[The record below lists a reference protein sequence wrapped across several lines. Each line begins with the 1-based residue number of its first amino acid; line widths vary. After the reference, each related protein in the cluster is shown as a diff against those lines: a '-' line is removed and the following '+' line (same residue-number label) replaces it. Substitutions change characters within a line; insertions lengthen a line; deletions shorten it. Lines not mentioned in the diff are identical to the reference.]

1 MTNNGSGR
9 PTTEISVS
17 PSTFARMCHTSRQ
30 AIYAAAKRKKIMR
43 KGGMVSLEN
52 KKNIIYL
59 NSHGGS
65 IEKYFAEE
73 AEKVS
78 NKKNGKK
85 SVAKGAQTGA
95 SKNGS
100 NTKRDDEY
108 FELSVERRVLEER
121 HRKLLIENDKAM
133 GELVEKTLFQS
144 IFAELGQAI
153 QVAFVDMPRRE
164 APTLAAI
171 AGAIDK
177 ERDIEHYLREC
188 IQAAIISVV
197 AKIEAITV
205 GEGLE

>member
-1 MTNNGSGR
+1 MASNGSGR
-9 PTTEISVS
+9 PPTEISVT

-30 AIYAAAKRKKIMR
+30 AIYSAANRKKITR
-43 KGGMVSLEN
+43 KGGMISLEN

-59 NSHGGS
+59 NNHGGS
-65 IEKYFAEE
+65 IENYFAEE
-73 AEKVS
+73 A
-78 NKKNGKK
+78 KKATN
-85 SVAKGAQTGA
+85 
-95 SKNGS
+95 KNGS
-100 NTKRDDEY
+100 KKSATKGNGTNNNNGAGKERDKEY
-108 FELSVERRVLEER
+108 FEFSVERRVLEER

-153 QVAFVDMPRRE
+153 QVAFVDLPRRE

-177 ERDIEHYLREC
+177 ERDIEHYLRDR
-188 IQAAIISVV
+188 IQVAIISVV
-197 AKIEAITV
+197 SKIEAIAA